1 MKLLLIHAEVFS
13 YEKRYKHILMS
24 EDVSD
29 EPEGFSFR
37 NVLVVFLCLE
47 KRDFLS
53 IGEVLDKALLKISS
67 TAKTLG
73 VSSIVLYPHPYFSL
87 EPAEP
92 REVAEVLKKLCD
104 ALKPLGINVHRAP
117 VSWRKRFMIRYRKD
131 KPYEYFAEI
140 TPKR

>member
-13 YEKRYKHILMS
+13 YEKRYRHILME

-29 EPEGFSFR
+29 EPKGGSFR

-47 KRDFLS
+47 KRDLLS

-73 VSSIVLYPHPYFSL
+73 VGSIVLYPHPYFSL

-92 REVAEVLKKLCD
+92 KEVVEFLKRLCD
-104 ALKPLGINVHRAP
+104 ALKSLGLRVYRAP

-131 KPYEYFAEI
+131 KPYKYFAEI
-140 TPKR
+140 TP